1 MAADDIQNVP
11 TTGEADIPTLPEAI
25 QLFQLESM
33 NKLRQTI
40 QIQEGVITE
49 QQTRMEALEEALAD
63 KSREILRC
71 ETDHTSE
78 VRRLSSTCETEKTS
92 LKEEFAEENEEKT
105 RQCDAEM
112 AQCEAAKA
120 LLTEVFTGEKEEEK
134 ERCDAGMAQCEAEKT
149 QLEEE
154 FQNQILEKETKCE
167 EARMEI
173 ESKTTQESER
183 LETKLQQCEITTVY
197 MGNVMLQNNQGML
210 EGQRL
215 LESQANAINEAN
227 EEIKRQREGLLIC
240 EAATNSTVLQAE
252 TITLLRS
259 SIDSTLNLPRL
270 STSDLE
276 QLDVAPFMLEMVEA
290 YNKQTKT
297 IEDLNAVVE
306 KGNTVEE
313 RMFELA
319 EGLANLTSILESA
332 TVNLNIVDQQAHVI
346 QNQAK
351 SIAQLTPL
359 LRHTSKDVV
368 WYEKAGAGGAEVGSN
383 SSCSCLP
390 RSADSSRPIP
400 ARIEY
405 HCGDLSNR

>member
-1 MAADDIQNVP
+1 MDEFSVLFTLTITGEADLPTAADDIQNVP
-11 TTGEADIPTLPEAI
+11 TTGEADLPTLPEAI

-154 FQNQILEKETKCE
+154 FTAKKC
-167 EARMEI
+167 
-173 ESKTTQESER
+173 
-183 LETKLQQCEITTVY
+183 
-197 MGNVMLQNNQGML
+197 
-210 EGQRL
+210 
-215 LESQANAINEAN
+215 
-227 EEIKRQREGLLIC
+227 
-240 EAATNSTVLQAE
+240 
-252 TITLLRS
+252 
-259 SIDSTLNLPRL
+259 
-270 STSDLE
+270 
-276 QLDVAPFMLEMVEA
+276 
-290 YNKQTKT
+290 
-297 IEDLNAVVE
+297 
-306 KGNTVEE
+306 
-313 RMFELA
+313 
-319 EGLANLTSILESA
+319 
-332 TVNLNIVDQQAHVI
+332 
-346 QNQAK
+346 
-351 SIAQLTPL
+351 
-359 LRHTSKDVV
+359 
-368 WYEKAGAGGAEVGSN
+368 
-383 SSCSCLP
+383 
-390 RSADSSRPIP
+390 
-400 ARIEY
+400 
-405 HCGDLSNR
+405 